1 MSSKAAEPWIR
12 RSANP
17 KLDRVMVTP
26 EGVSLNVTVAA
37 AGARAGALA
46 LDIIIILGLIVLVTI
61 GGMLLFWGFGLASAD
76 SLENASGPVQLL
88 AVLWLISVFLF
99 RNAYFLYFELGDRA
113 ATWGKR
119 AVGIRVAARNGGRL
133 TAEAVIARNI
143 VRDIE
148 LFLPLVFLTS
158 GEASGS
164 LTDMTAWAGF
174 LWVLMFLLFP
184 LFNKDRLRG
193 GDVIAGTWVIENVKK
208 DLGDIVAPAAA
219 SSDEAAPTAQYQF
232 SDEDLSVYGE
242 YELQTLE
249 NVLRSGQDDALERV
263 AASICQKIGW
273 EPGSGDERIFLEAY
287 YTALRARLERSM
299 RFGRRRKDK
308 FSTEHQA
315 GTGGDPRLP

>member
-1 MSSKAAEPWIR
+1 MSNSSAVEPWIR

-17 KLDRVMVTP
+17 KLDRILVTP
-26 EGVSLNVTVAA
+26 EGVPLHVTVAG

-46 LDIIIILGLIVLVTI
+46 LDIAIILGLIILVTI
-61 GGMLLFWGFGLASAD
+61 GGLLLLWAFGVALGD
-76 SLENASGPVQLL
+76 NLQNASGPLQVL
-88 AVLWLISVFLF
+88 AVLWIISVFLF

-119 AVGIRVAARNGGRL
+119 AVGIRVAARDGGRL

-143 VRDIE
+143 VRDVE

-158 GEASGS
+158 GEASGTM
-164 LTDMTAWAGF
+164 TDLTAWAGF

-193 GDVIAGTWVIENVKK
+193 GDVIAGTWVIQNVKK
-208 DLGDIVAPAAA
+208 NLGDIVAPSATETLSDGAAT
-219 SSDEAAPTAQYQF
+219 TARYQF
-232 SDEDLSVYGE
+232 SDADLSVYGE

-249 NVLRSGQDDALERV
+249 NVLRSDQEDALQKV
-263 AASICQKIGW
+263 AVSICQKIGW
-273 EPGSGDERIFLEAY
+273 EPGSGDERAFLEAY

-299 RFGRRRKDK
+299 RFGKRRKDK
-308 FSTEHQA
+308 HSLHE
-315 GTGGDPRLP
+315 

>member
-1 MSSKAAEPWIR
+1 MSDSRAVEPWIR

-17 KLDRVMVTP
+17 KLDRILVTP
-26 EGVSLNVTVAA
+26 EGVPLHVTVAA
-37 AGARAGALA
+37 AGARAGALL
-46 LDIIIILGLIVLVTI
+46 LDIVIIIGLIILATLIIVL
-61 GGMLLFWGFGLASAD
+61 LLWAFGIAFDGA
-76 SLENASGPVQLL
+76 LENASGPLQFL
-88 AVLWLISVFLF
+88 AVLWIISVFLF

-119 AVGIRVAARNGGRL
+119 AMGIRVAARDGGRL

-143 VRDIE
+143 VRDVE

-158 GEASGS
+158 GEASGTMTN
-164 LTDMTAWAGF
+164 LTAWAGF

-193 GDVIAGTWVIENVKK
+193 GDVIAGTWVIQNVKR
-208 DLGDIVAPAAA
+208 DLGEIVAPSVAE
-219 SSDEAAPTAQYQF
+219 SESEGTAPTEAYQF
-232 SDEDLSVYGE
+232 SDADLSVYGE

-249 NVLRSGQDDALERV
+249 NVLRTGQEEALERV

-273 EPGSGDERIFLEAY
+273 EPGSGDERVFLEAY

-299 RFGRRRKDK
+299 RFGKRRKDK
-308 FSTEHQA
+308 HSAPE
-315 GTGGDPRLP
+315 

>member
-1 MSSKAAEPWIR
+1 MSDSRAAELWVR

-17 KLDRVMVTP
+17 KLDRIMVTP

-46 LDIIIILGLIVLVTI
+46 LDIIIILGMIFLVTI
-61 GGMLLFWGFGLASAD
+61 AGLLLLWALGVAFGGD
-76 SLENASGPVQLL
+76 LENASGPFQVL
-88 AVLWLISVFLF
+88 AVLWIISVFLF
-99 RNAYFLYFELGDRA
+99 RNAYFLYFELGDGA

-119 AVGIRVAARNGGRL
+119 AVGIRVAARDGGRL

-143 VRDIE
+143 VRDVE

-164 LTDMTAWAGF
+164 MTDLTAWAGF

-193 GDVIAGTWVIENVKK
+193 GDVIAGTWVIQNVKK
-208 DLGDIVAPAAA
+208 NLGDIVAPSAAQL
-219 SSDEAAPTAQYQF
+219 SGEGAPVTARYQF
-232 SDEDLSVYGE
+232 SDADLSVYGE

-249 NVLRSGQDDALERV
+249 NVLRSDQDEALEKV

-299 RFGRRRKDK
+299 KFGRRRKDK
-308 FSTEHQA
+308 FSPHE
-315 GTGGDPRLP
+315 

>member
-1 MSSKAAEPWIR
+1 MSGSTAAEPWIR

-46 LDIIIILGLIVLVTI
+46 LDIIIILGLIFLVTI
-61 GGMLLFWGFGLASAD
+61 AGLTLLWGLGVAFDGN
-76 SLENASGPVQLL
+76 LENASGPLQLL
-88 AVLWLISVFLF
+88 AVLWIIAVFLF

-119 AVGIRVAARNGGRL
+119 AVGIRVAARDGGRL

-143 VRDIE
+143 VRDVE

-164 LTDMTAWAGF
+164 MTDLTAWAGF

-184 LFNKDRLRG
+184 LFNRDRLRG

-208 DLGDIVAPAAA
+208 NLGDIVAPSAANL
-219 SSDEAAPTAQYQF
+219 SNDGTAMVSRYQF
-232 SDEDLSVYGE
+232 SDDDLSVYGE

-249 NVLRSGQDDALERV
+249 NVLRSDQNEALQKV
-263 AASICQKIGW
+263 AESICQKIGW
-273 EPGSGDERIFLEAY
+273 EPGSGDERAFLEAY

-299 RFGRRRKDK
+299 KFGKRRKDK
-308 FSTEHQA
+308 FSPHE
-315 GTGGDPRLP
+315 

>member
-1 MSSKAAEPWIR
+1 MSDSTAAEPWIR

-17 KLDRVMVTP
+17 KLDRTMVTP

-46 LDIIIILGLIVLVTI
+46 LDIVIILGLIFLVTMA
-61 GGMLLFWGFGLASAD
+61 GLLLLWGFGLAFD
-76 SLENASGPVQLL
+76 GDLENATGPFQLL
-88 AVLWLISVFLF
+88 AVFWIISVFLF

-119 AVGIRVAARNGGRL
+119 AVGIRVAARDGGRL

-143 VRDIE
+143 VRDVE

-158 GEASGS
+158 GEANGTM
-164 LTDMTAWAGF
+164 TDFTAWAGF
-174 LWVLMFLLFP
+174 LWVSMFLLFP

-193 GDVIAGTWVIENVKK
+193 GDVIAGTWVIQNVKK
-208 DLGDIVAPAAA
+208 NLGEIVAPSAAKISA
-219 SSDEAAPTAQYQF
+219 DGAVPITRYQF
-232 SDEDLSVYGE
+232 SDADLSVYGE

-249 NVLRSGQDDALERV
+249 NVLRSDQNEALEKV

-273 EPGSGDERIFLEAY
+273 EPGSGDERVFLEAY

-299 RFGRRRKDK
+299 KFGKRRKDK
-308 FSTEHQA
+308 FSPHE
-315 GTGGDPRLP
+315 

>member
-1 MSSKAAEPWIR
+1 MSDRRAAEPWVR

-17 KLDRVMVTP
+17 KLDRTMVTP

-46 LDIIIILGLIVLVTI
+46 LDIIIILGMIFLVTI
-61 GGMLLFWGFGLASAD
+61 AGLLLLWALGVAFGGD
-76 SLENASGPVQLL
+76 LENASGPFQVL
-88 AVLWLISVFLF
+88 AVVWIISVFLF

-119 AVGIRVAARNGGRL
+119 AVGIRVAARDGGRL

-143 VRDIE
+143 VRDVE

-158 GEASGS
+158 GEATGTM
-164 LTDMTAWAGF
+164 TDLTAWAGF

-193 GDVIAGTWVIENVKK
+193 GDVIAGTWVIQNVKK
-208 DLGDIVAPAAA
+208 NLGDIVAPSAAQL
-219 SSDEAAPTAQYQF
+219 SGEGAPVTARYQF
-232 SDEDLSVYGE
+232 SDADLSVYGE

-249 NVLRSGQDDALERV
+249 NVLRSDQDEALEKV

-299 RFGRRRKDK
+299 KFGRRRKDK
-308 FSTEHQA
+308 FSPHE
-315 GTGGDPRLP
+315 

>member
-1 MSSKAAEPWIR
+1 MSDSKAAEPWIR

-17 KLDRVMVTP
+17 KLDRIMVTP
-26 EGVSLNVTVAA
+26 EGVSLNVTIAA
-37 AGARAGALA
+37 TGARAAALA
-46 LDIIIILGLIVLVTI
+46 LDIVIILGLIVLVTI
-61 GGMLLFWGFGLASAD
+61 AGMLLLWGFGVAFGGA
-76 SLENASGPVQLL
+76 LENASGPLQLL
-88 AVLWLISVFLF
+88 AVIWIISVFLF

-119 AVGIRVAARNGGRL
+119 AVGIRVAARDGGRL

-143 VRDIE
+143 VRDVE

-158 GEASGS
+158 GEASGTM
-164 LTDMTAWAGF
+164 TDLTAWAGF
-174 LWVLMFLLFP
+174 LWLLMFLLFP

-193 GDVIAGTWVIENVKK
+193 GDVIAGTWVIQNVKK
-208 DLGDIVAPAAA
+208 NLGAIVAPSAAKI
-219 SSDEAAPTAQYQF
+219 SLDGAAPVARYQF

-249 NVLRSGQDDALERV
+249 NVLRTDQDEALQKV

-273 EPGSGDERIFLEAY
+273 EPGSGDERAFLEAY

-299 RFGRRRKDK
+299 KFGKRRKDK
-308 FSTEHQA
+308 FSPHE
-315 GTGGDPRLP
+315 

>member
-1 MSSKAAEPWIR
+1 MSDSRAAELWVR

-17 KLDRVMVTP
+17 KLDRIMVTP

-46 LDIIIILGLIVLVTI
+46 LDIIIILGMIFLVTI
-61 GGMLLFWGFGLASAD
+61 AGLLLLWALGVAFGGD
-76 SLENASGPVQLL
+76 LENASGPFQVL
-88 AVLWLISVFLF
+88 AVLWIISVFLF
-99 RNAYFLYFELGDRA
+99 RNAYFLYFELGDGA

-119 AVGIRVAARNGGRL
+119 AVGIRVAARDGGRL

-143 VRDIE
+143 VRDVE

-158 GEASGS
+158 GEATGTM
-164 LTDMTAWAGF
+164 TDLTAWAGF

-193 GDVIAGTWVIENVKK
+193 GDVIAGTWVIQNVKK
-208 DLGDIVAPAAA
+208 NLGDIVAPSAAQM
-219 SSDEAAPTAQYQF
+219 SSDGAPVTERYQF
-232 SDEDLSVYGE
+232 SDADLSVYGE

-249 NVLRSGQDDALERV
+249 NVLRSDQDEALEKV

-299 RFGRRRKDK
+299 KFGRRRKDK
-308 FSTEHQA
+308 FSPHE
-315 GTGGDPRLP
+315 

>member
-1 MSSKAAEPWIR
+1 MSYSKAVEPWIR

-17 KLDRVMVTP
+17 KLDRIMVTP
-26 EGVSLNVTVAA
+26 EGVALNVTIAA
-37 AGARAGALA
+37 AGARAGALLLDLFIIQLLSTLITLLCVA
-46 LDIIIILGLIVLVTI
+46 LAILFLGSGTDFLDSDGPIGLIAIFYLI
-61 GGMLLFWGFGLASAD
+61 ANFLLLNG
-76 SLENASGPVQLL
+76 
-88 AVLWLISVFLF
+88 
-99 RNAYFLYFELGDRA
+99 YFIFFELGHKS

-119 AVGIRVAARNGGRL
+119 AVGIRVASRDGSRL

-143 VRDIE
+143 VRTVE
-148 LFLPLVFLTS
+148 LFLPLTFLGS
-158 GEASGS
+158 AEAGGT
-164 LTDMTAWAGF
+164 LADLTAWAGF

-193 GDVIAGTWVIENVKK
+193 GDVIAGTWVIQNVKK
-208 DLGDIVAPAAA
+208 NLGDIVAPSAILP
-219 SSDEAAPTAQYQF
+219 DGAAPTARYQF

-249 NVLRSGQDDALERV
+249 NVLRSDQDDALEKV

-308 FSTEHQA
+308 FSAEE
-315 GTGGDPRLP
+315 

>member
-1 MSSKAAEPWIR
+1 MSDSRAVEPWTR

-17 KLDRVMVTP
+17 KLDRIMVTP
-26 EGVSLNVTVAA
+26 EGVPLHVTVAS
-37 AGARAGALA
+37 AGVRAGALA
-46 LDIIIILGLIVLVTI
+46 LDIVIIVGLIILATLFGA
-61 GGMLLFWGFGLASAD
+61 LLLWAFGIAFEGA
-76 SLENASGPVQLL
+76 LENASGPLQFL
-88 AVLWLISVFLF
+88 AVLWIIAVFLF

-119 AVGIRVAARNGGRL
+119 AVGIRVAARDGGRL

-164 LTDMTAWAGF
+164 MTDLAAWAGF

-184 LFNKDRLRG
+184 LFNRDRLRG
-193 GDVIAGTWVIENVKK
+193 GDVIAGTWVIRNVKK
-208 DLGDIVAPAAA
+208 NLGDIVAPTTAETGT
-219 SSDEAAPTAQYQF
+219 DGAAPVARYQF
-232 SDEDLSVYGE
+232 SDADLSVYGE

-249 NVLRSGQDDALERV
+249 NVLRAGQEDALEKV
-263 AASICQKIGW
+263 AASICEKIGW
-273 EPGSGDERIFLEAY
+273 EPGSGDERAFLEAY

-299 RFGRRRKDK
+299 RFGKRRKDK
-308 FSTEHQA
+308 HSAPE
-315 GTGGDPRLP
+315 